1 MLTRGQTTPSQERLP
16 PLGACGVGDV
26 LAPGTIRC
34 VDEWAFSRPAG
45 RSPQSD
51 SPVDIGGARGA
62 RLVARGIL
70 LLGTGTLIDGLMEM
84 PDWPAMIQIGL
95 LGVPWRSAG
104 SGTPSIAASIDCRH
118 GCGVV
123 LSRSDGPHV
132 AAELLMQ
139 PCCRIP
145 RAVGKQRRPSA
156 AAAARLD

>member
-1 MLTRGQTTPSQERLP
+1 MLTRGRQPLARSGCPPWARVVWGMCWPRAPSAAWMNGRLAG
-16 PLGACGVGDV
+16 PLDV
-26 LAPGTIRC
+26 APRVIH
-34 VDEWAFSRPAG
+34 
-45 RSPQSD
+45 QS
-51 SPVDIGGARGA
+51 DIGGARGA

-123 LSRSDGPHV
+123 LSALMAPMWLLSCSCSPAV
-132 AAELLMQ
+132 AFPA
-139 PCCRIP
+139 
-145 RAVGKQRRPSA
+145 PSA
-156 AAAARLD
+156 SNGGHRLPLRLD